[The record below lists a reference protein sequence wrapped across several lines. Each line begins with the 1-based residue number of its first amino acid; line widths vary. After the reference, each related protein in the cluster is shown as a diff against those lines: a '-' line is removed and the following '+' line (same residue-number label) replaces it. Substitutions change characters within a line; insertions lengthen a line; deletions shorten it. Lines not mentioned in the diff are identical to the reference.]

1 MVNFVGNV
9 GVTASNTI
17 TPSTNSN
24 DCANARAKRKKI
36 MAQNKHSNR
45 QTVRGFFLYS
55 NKNMVHYYLFSNF

>member
-45 QTVRGFFLYS
+45 QTVRGFF
-55 NKNMVHYYLFSNF
+55 FIF